1 MARNPPLARLITQ
14 TITSNT
20 SLDPFVN
27 LLYNPLNW
35 RFPNDTAFPA
45 TFDWLKSPVDKV
57 INGRRDQFSLRCV
70 F

>member
-1 MARNPPLARLITQ
+1 MARNPALARLITQ
-14 TITSNT
+14 TITSNL

-35 RFPNDTAFPA
+35 RFPNNTAFNA
-45 TFDWLKSPVDKV
+45 TFDWLKNPVDKV

-70 F
+70 T